1 MFTAPNYWGIYY
13 NAALDN
19 GSGWA
24 DYNKNLVPEFS
35 DGTANS

>member
-1 MFTAPNYWGIYY
+1 MFTTPNYWGIYY
-13 NAALDN
+13 NSALDD

-24 DYNKNLVPEFS
+24 AYNQGLIPTLD